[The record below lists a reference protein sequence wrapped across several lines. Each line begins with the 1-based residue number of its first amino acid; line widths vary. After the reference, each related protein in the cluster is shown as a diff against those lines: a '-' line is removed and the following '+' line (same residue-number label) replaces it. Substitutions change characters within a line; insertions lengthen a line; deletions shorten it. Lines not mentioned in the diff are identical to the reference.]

1 MLGSPSAGRRLTCAG
16 TGSRGGHIAATRGNT
31 AKLCCTS
38 CDTRVVT
45 TCWFSGTFFVSDGRQ
60 KIVNEGSRIP
70 GRLLLNKQVDG
81 CPDIGFMILID
92 SSWPSLCSVWSSIFL
107 AELWPLQRLN
117 FGRRSL
123 LLGILGSYFNT
134 LTQHQATCTQTQ
146 GKSRILMF
154 S

>member
-1 MLGSPSAGRRLTCAG
+1 MRTCVFTFKLQNLYRKLRHPLLTLCKQPQNCAATSSVVIGAVVAGVVADVVAWSEARVSVRRPPPDLC
-16 TGSRGGHIAATRGNT
+16 RHRQQCGHIADTRGNT

-92 SSWPSLCSVWSSIFL
+92 SSWPSLCSV
-107 AELWPLQRLN
+107 
-117 FGRRSL
+117 
-123 LLGILGSYFNT
+123 
-134 LTQHQATCTQTQ
+134 
-146 GKSRILMF
+146 
-154 S
+154 

>member
-16 TGSRGGHIAATRGNT
+16 TGSRGGHIADTRGNT

-45 TCWFSGTFFVSDGRQ
+45 AICCYSDTFFVSDGRQ

-107 AELWPLQRLN
+107 AELWPPSWRCTGQWRAC
-117 FGRRSL
+117 
-123 LLGILGSYFNT
+123 
-134 LTQHQATCTQTQ
+134 HQASCS
-146 GKSRILMF
+146 GSRHWRSSIYIHTYM
-154 S
+154 